1 MQEINHEQLLQIGD
15 VAKKAR
21 VTPRTVRYYLE
32 RGFIQANERSSGGF
46 YLFTPDA
53 ADTVF
58 YIQKLKDAG
67 FALKDIEKIY
77 CARNQVETGEEASL
91 QVVEH
96 LQREKQAVEQKI
108 RDYQNLKSELEEAIE
123 LASQCRG
130 CSFSP
135 TRENCLSC
143 EVFSGKQK
151 LPLPIQAIL

>member
-1 MQEINHEQLLQIGD
+1 MKETNDKQLLQIGD
-15 VAKKAR
+15 VAKKAQ

-32 RGFIQANERSSGGF
+32 RGFIHAADRSSGGF
-46 YLFTPDA
+46 YLFTLDA

-67 FALKDIEKIY
+67 FALKDIESIY
-77 CARNQVETGEEASL
+77 LARKQGKTGEEASS

-108 RDYQNLKSELEEAIE
+108 RDYQRLKSELEEAIE
-123 LASQCRG
+123 LAEQCRG

-143 EVFSGKQK
+143 EVFSGRQS